1 MKEKYNSVIRTY
13 FSNYVTWL
21 LIVTLLFIVSV
32 VTAIAIRGFHNQIL
46 LYIVAFLI
54 IYSLSTPLLMLY
66 FKARKDIKTGNIE
79 TISIK
84 ISEIR
89 YDNRLNFENKSG
101 ATVGKTKYQIVDDN
115 QNIYLVSTANDK
127 DSFMMFQPQPTFSVE
142 LVYLAKSRLVIS
154 MRIIENFKTVRE
166 VQKQRHNIMRFKK
179 VFRHYF

>member
-54 IYSLSTPLLMLY
+54 IYSLSAPLLILY

-89 YDNRLNFENKSG
+89 YD
-101 ATVGKTKYQIVDDN
+101 IW
-115 QNIYLVSTANDK
+115 DK
-127 DSFMMFQPQPTFSVE
+127 LSLYTGGCYGS
-142 LVYLAKSRLVIS
+142 SCNG
-154 MRIIENFKTVRE
+154 RIFACPEKGPERI
-166 VQKQRHNIMRFKK
+166 
-179 VFRHYF
+179 